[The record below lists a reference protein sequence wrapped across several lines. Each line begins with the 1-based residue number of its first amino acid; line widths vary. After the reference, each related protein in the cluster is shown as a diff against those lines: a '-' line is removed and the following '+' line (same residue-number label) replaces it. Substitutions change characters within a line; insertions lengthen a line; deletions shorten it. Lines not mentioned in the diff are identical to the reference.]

1 MHVSGNT
8 LYISGTHP
16 NPHNRTSDYVTD
28 VSIPLRALRH
38 TWRFE
43 QAATALRTHP
53 SVDTLVGHSLGG
65 AIAQELSTH
74 ASIKRARV
82 YGAPTLF
89 GRPKVVYY
97 RHPGD
102 PVSVSNRIGQLFGR
116 ASRNTPSLG
125 NPHSYSG
132 F

>member
-1 MHVSGNT
+1 MYSSRNT

-16 NPHNRTSDYVTD
+16 NPHNLTSDYVTD
-28 VSIPLRALRH
+28 ITIPLRALRH
-38 TWRFE
+38 TWRFK
-43 QAATALRTHP
+43 QAAAALRAHP
-53 SVDTLVGHSLGG
+53 AVDTLVGHSLGG
-65 AIAQELSTH
+65 AIAQELSTV
-74 ASIKRARV
+74 ASVKRARV

-89 GRPKVVYY
+89 GRPKVMYY

-102 PVSVSNRIGQLFGR
+102 PVSFSNRVGQLLGR
-116 ASRNTPSLG
+116 PSRNTVKMG